1 MSRARRMAVIQN
13 DQKEQNFNKF
23 SVLAIFIIY
32 KIFLAKMPFEN
43 ILIFLGF
50 IHLDLKTKIK

>member
-1 MSRARRMAVIQN
+1 MAVIQN